1 MNGLHCVRLGN
12 AYCYSLH
19 SLVHGDD
26 LDVAQLKGI
35 TEDDTA
41 NATCGGS
48 QGEICAN
55 LGRTHRTR

>member
-1 MNGLHCVRLGN
+1 MN
-12 AYCYSLH
+12 
-19 SLVHGDD
+19 SLVHSDD
-26 LDVAQLKGI
+26 LDVAMLKGI

>member
-1 MNGLHCVRLGN
+1 MNGLDLRQTWKYKLS
-12 AYCYSLH
+12 SLH
-19 SLVHGDD
+19 SLVNGDD
-26 LDVAQLKGI
+26 LNVAQLKGI

-48 QGEICAN
+48 QGEMCAN

>member
-41 NATCGGS
+41 DTTC
-48 QGEICAN
+48 
-55 LGRTHRTR
+55 TV

>member
-12 AYCYSLH
+12 AYCNSLH
-19 SLVHGDD
+19 SLVNGDD
-26 LDVAQLKGI
+26 LDVAQLNGI

-55 LGRTHRTR
+55 LGCTHRTR

>member
-1 MNGLHCVRLGN
+1 MNGLDLRQTRKYKLS
-12 AYCYSLH
+12 SLH
-19 SLVHGDD
+19 SLVNGDD